1 MDVYSSLAYP
11 VLGTDDSGDNI
22 DPGGAASLRYEET
35 LRSAGELNQTIDVKL
50 GGSGGDRT
58 PGLESQSHP
67 QGRGAR
73 DRGKKLVYNIGRSDH
88 GAVQIVKDEIMNV
101 PGGFEQG
108 AIKVDADGKAI
119 SRAATNVDKINAIP
133 YGGDDK
139 QNEAA
144 FNSADKDDFVPL
156 VFYDVFNKK
165 NIVFRA
171 IFDGDITDSVTP
183 EYNPVSAVGRPI
195 KGAVY
200 GGVDRK
206 ISFGFQLY
214 PKTKQEFPIMLEKLN
229 YLVGLC
235 YPNLDDYYRMSAPMI
250 KLTLGDIFR
259 RQLGYLST
267 CTVTFPS
274 ESDWE
279 IERGLRF
286 TKLVKVNVD
295 FDYIG
300 GNIPI
305 STGKHYGLGWL
316 DGTKIPEADPVRIT
330 NGGNETSVSLPNV
343 GTVFEEAK
351 TMMGSQDV

>member
-22 DPGGAASLRYEET
+22 DPGGAASLRYEAT

-139 QNEAA
+139 QRP
-144 FNSADKDDFVPL
+144 SAKMEKM
-156 VFYDVFNKK
+156 KK
-165 NIVFRA
+165 
-171 IFDGDITDSVTP
+171 
-183 EYNPVSAVGRPI
+183 E
-195 KGAVY
+195 
-200 GGVDRK
+200 
-206 ISFGFQLY
+206 
-214 PKTKQEFPIMLEKLN
+214 E
-229 YLVGLC
+229 
-235 YPNLDDYYRMSAPMI
+235 
-250 KLTLGDIFR
+250 
-259 RQLGYLST
+259 
-267 CTVTFPS
+267 
-274 ESDWE
+274 
-279 IERGLRF
+279 ERGGRR
-286 TKLVKVNVD
+286 THHR
-295 FDYIG
+295 Y
-300 GNIPI
+300 
-305 STGKHYGLGWL
+305 
-316 DGTKIPEADPVRIT
+316 
-330 NGGNETSVSLPNV
+330 
-343 GTVFEEAK
+343 
-351 TMMGSQDV
+351 